1 MDADR
6 LFYLRPKGALFHPL
20 PPLHDRLTGGDP
32 HTNHNHLSLTARSRK
47 AERKRASGESK
58 GVIGYGGLPPE
69 GSRSWGGKGKEKER
83 NPLAPSA
90 SPWGK
95 EARSACVL
103 PSRGSF
109 FVLLRGYKGAGKWS
123 VAW

>member
-69 GSRSWGGKGKEKER
+69 GSRSWLGVVRREEKVR
-83 NPLAPSA
+83 RVCRGATDRLVPLPAVRIWQRHIFYSMMGFP
-90 SPWGK
+90 
-95 EARSACVL
+95 L
-103 PSRGSF
+103 F
-109 FVLLRGYKGAGKWS
+109 F
-123 VAW
+123 